1 MEVPEHKE
9 IRELARRFLSERGGA
24 LRAYEEEEAFPW
36 PLVEEMA
43 ELGFLGVF
51 VPEALGGAG
60 LDFFAYLAL
69 LEEMGGWASLRSI
82 LSVQQSLVL
91 TPLLAYGTEAQKAR
105 YVPRLARGEV
115 LGAFALTEPEA
126 GSDAASLKT
135 RAHKEGDFYVLEGQK
150 TFISHANVAEVFL
163 VFAKTDPEKGA
174 KGITCFLV
182 ERGDGVKTS
191 PLKGKLGLKAAD
203 TGMVFL
209 DGVRVP
215 KDRVLGKE
223 GEGFKIALSTLDTGR
238 VSLAAGAVGLMQRAL
253 DLSLAYARERKQF
266 GRPIAQFQL
275 VQEHLAAM
283 KLDLEAARLLTYRAA
298 WKKVKG
304 EPYTLEASLAKLFA
318 SEAANRVAYRAIQ
331 VHGGYGF
338 FEEYEVARLYRD
350 ARILTLYEGTS
361 EVQKLIIGAHLTGV
375 RAFAQGGRYVPHN
388 HLDSCSASR

>member
-69 LEEMGGWASLRSI
+69 LEEVGGWASLRSV

-135 RAHKEGDFYVLEGQK
+135 RARREGDFYVLEGQK

-191 PLKGKLGLKAAD
+191 PLKGKLGLRAAD

-223 GEGFKIALSTLDTGR
+223 GEGFRIALSTLDTGR
-238 VSLAAGAVGLMQRAL
+238 ISLAAGAVGLMQRAL
-253 DLSLAYARERKQF
+253 DLSLAYAGERKQF
-266 GRPIAQFQL
+266 GKPIAQFQL

-375 RAFAQGGRYVPHN
+375 RAFA
-388 HLDSCSASR
+388 

>member
-69 LEEMGGWASLRSI
+69 LEEMGGWASLRSV

-135 RAHKEGDFYVLEGQK
+135 RAHREGDFYVLEGQK

-191 PLKGKLGLKAAD
+191 PLKGKLGLRAAD

-223 GEGFKIALSTLDTGR
+223 GEGFRIALSTLDTGR
-238 VSLAAGAVGLMQRAL
+238 ISLAAGAVGLMGRAL
-253 DLSLAYARERKQF
+253 DLSLAYAGERKQF
-266 GRPIAQFQL
+266 GKPIAQFQL

-375 RAFAQGGRYVPHN
+375 RAFA
-388 HLDSCSASR
+388 

>member
-69 LEEMGGWASLRSI
+69 LEETGGWASLRSV

-135 RAHKEGDFYVLEGQK
+135 RARREGDFYVLEGQK

-191 PLKGKLGLKAAD
+191 PLKGKLGLRAAD

-223 GEGFKIALSTLDTGR
+223 GEGFRIALSTLDTGR
-238 VSLAAGAVGLMQRAL
+238 ISLAAGAVGLMQRAL
-253 DLSLAYARERKQF
+253 DLSLAYAGERKQF
-266 GRPIAQFQL
+266 GKPIAQFQL

-375 RAFAQGGRYVPHN
+375 RAFA
-388 HLDSCSASR
+388 

>member
-69 LEEMGGWASLRSI
+69 LEEMGGWASLRSV
-82 LSVQQSLVL
+82 LSVQQTLVL
-91 TPLLAYGTEAQKAR
+91 TPFLASGPEAQKAR
-105 YVPRLARGEV
+105 SVPRLARGEV

-135 RAHKEGDFYVLEGQK
+135 RARREGDFYVLEGQK

-191 PLKGKLGLKAAD
+191 PLKGKLGLRAAD

-223 GEGFKIALSTLDTGR
+223 GEGFRIALSTLDTGR
-238 VSLAAGAVGLMQRAL
+238 ISLAAGAVGLMQRAL
-253 DLSLAYARERKQF
+253 DLSLAYAGERKQF
-266 GRPIAQFQL
+266 GKPIAQFQL

-375 RAFAQGGRYVPHN
+375 RAFA
-388 HLDSCSASR
+388 

>member
-69 LEEMGGWASLRSI
+69 LEEMGGWASLRSV

-91 TPLLAYGTEAQKAR
+91 TPRLAYGTEAQKAR

-135 RAHKEGDFYVLEGQK
+135 RARREGDFYVLEGQK

-191 PLKGKLGLKAAD
+191 PLKGKLGLRAAD

-223 GEGFKIALSTLDTGR
+223 GEGFRIALSTLDTGR
-238 VSLAAGAVGLMQRAL
+238 ISLAAGAVGLMQRAL
-253 DLSLAYARERKQF
+253 DLSLAYAGERKQF
-266 GRPIAQFQL
+266 GKPIAQFQL

-375 RAFAQGGRYVPHN
+375 RAFA
-388 HLDSCSASR
+388 

>member
-1 MEVPEHKE
+1 MEGPEHKE

-36 PLVEEMA
+36 PLVEGMA
-43 ELGFLGVF
+43 RLGFLGVF
-51 VPEALGGAG
+51 VPEGLGGAG

-91 TPLLAYGTEAQKAR
+91 TPLLAYGTEAQKRR

-126 GSDAASLKT
+126 GSDAASLRT
-135 RAHKEGDFYVLEGQK
+135 RAYQDGEFYVLEGQK
-150 TFISHANVAEVFL
+150 TFISHANVAQVFL
-163 VFAKTDPEKGA
+163 VFAKTDPGKGA

-182 ERGDGVKTS
+182 EREDGVRTA
-191 PLKGKLGLKAAD
+191 PLKGKLGLRAAD

-215 KDRVLGKE
+215 KDRVLGRE
-223 GEGFKIALSTLDTGR
+223 GEGFRIALSTLDTGR
-238 VSLAAGAVGLMQRAL
+238 ISLAAGAVGLMQRAL
-253 DLSLAYARERKQF
+253 DLSVAYAKERRAF
-266 GRPIAQFQL
+266 GRPIAGFQL
-275 VQEHLAAM
+275 VQEHLASM

-338 FEEYEVARLYRD
+338 FEDYEVARLYRD

-361 EVQKLIIGAHLTGV
+361 EVQKLIIGAHLTGM
-375 RAFAQGGRYVPHN
+375 RAFSSDGEAFR
-388 HLDSCSASR
+388 

>member
-69 LEEMGGWASLRSI
+69 LEEMGGWASLRSV

-135 RAHKEGDFYVLEGQK
+135 RARREGDFYVLEGQK

-191 PLKGKLGLKAAD
+191 PLKGKLGLRAAD

-223 GEGFKIALSTLDTGR
+223 GEGFRIALSTLDTGR
-238 VSLAAGAVGLMQRAL
+238 ISLAAGAVGLMQRAL
-253 DLSLAYARERKQF
+253 DLSLAYAGERRQF
-266 GRPIAQFQL
+266 GKPIAQFQL

-350 ARILTLYEGTS
+350 ARILPLYEGTS

-375 RAFAQGGRYVPHN
+375 RAFA
-388 HLDSCSASR
+388 

>member
-69 LEEMGGWASLRSI
+69 LEEMGGGPPCAPSSRCSRAWSS
-82 LSVQQSLVL
+82 
-91 TPLLAYGTEAQKAR
+91 PP
-105 YVPRLARGEV
+105 PRLRHGGAKGPLRAPPRPAGDPRGLRPHRARGR
-115 LGAFALTEPEA
+115 LGRGKPQDPRPP
-126 GSDAASLKT
+126 G
-135 RAHKEGDFYVLEGQK
+135 GDFYVLEGQK

-191 PLKGKLGLKAAD
+191 PLKGKLGLRAAD

-223 GEGFKIALSTLDTGR
+223 GRGLGSPSPPWTRGASPWRRGR
-238 VSLAAGAVGLMQRAL
+238 WG
-253 DLSLAYARERKQF
+253 
-266 GRPIAQFQL
+266 
-275 VQEHLAAM
+275 
-283 KLDLEAARLLTYRAA
+283 
-298 WKKVKG
+298 
-304 EPYTLEASLAKLFA
+304 
-318 SEAANRVAYRAIQ
+318 
-331 VHGGYGF
+331 
-338 FEEYEVARLYRD
+338 
-350 ARILTLYEGTS
+350 
-361 EVQKLIIGAHLTGV
+361 
-375 RAFAQGGRYVPHN
+375 
-388 HLDSCSASR
+388 SCSALWTSPWPTPGRGSSLASPSPSSSSCRSTWPP

>member
-150 TFISHANVAEVFL
+150 TFISHANVAGVFL
-163 VFAKTDPEKGA
+163 VFAKTEPEKGA
-174 KGITCFLV
+174 KGVTCFLV
-182 ERGDGVKTS
+182 EREDGVKTS

-203 TGMVFL
+203 TGMVYL

-238 VSLAAGAVGLMQRAL
+238 VSLAAGAVGLMGRAL

-375 RAFAQGGRYVPHN
+375 RAFA
-388 HLDSCSASR
+388 

>member
-69 LEEMGGWASLRSI
+69 LEEMGGWASLRSV

-105 YVPRLARGEV
+105 YVPRLARGEI

-135 RAHKEGDFYVLEGQK
+135 RAHQEGDFYVLEGQK

-191 PLKGKLGLKAAD
+191 PLKGKLGLRAAD

-209 DGVRVP
+209 NGVRMP

-223 GEGFKIALSTLDTGR
+223 GEGFRIALSTLDTGR
-238 VSLAAGAVGLMQRAL
+238 ISLAAGAVGLMQRAL
-253 DLSLAYARERKQF
+253 DLSLAYAGERKQF
-266 GRPIAQFQL
+266 GKPIAQFQL

-375 RAFAQGGRYVPHN
+375 RAFA
-388 HLDSCSASR
+388 

>member
-1 MEVPEHKE
+1 MPEHKE
-9 IRELARRFLSERGGA
+9 IRELARRFLSEQGGA
-24 LRAYEEEEAFPW
+24 LRAYEEEAAFPW
-36 PLVEEMA
+36 PLVEGMA
-43 ELGFLGVF
+43 RLGFLGVF
-51 VPEALGGAG
+51 VPEEFGGAG

-91 TPLLAYGTEAQKAR
+91 TPLLAYGTEPQKRR

-126 GSDAASLKT
+126 GSDAASLRT
-135 RAHKEGDFYVLEGQK
+135 RARREGGGYVLEGQK
-150 TFISHANVAEVFL
+150 TFISHANVAQVFL
-163 VFAKTDPEKGA
+163 VFAKTEPEKGA

-182 ERGDGVKTS
+182 EWEDGVRTS
-191 PLKGKLGLKAAD
+191 PLKGKLGLRAAD
-203 TGMVFL
+203 TGLVFL
-209 DGVRVP
+209 DGMRVP
-215 KDRVLGKE
+215 EDRVLGKE
-223 GEGFKIALSTLDTGR
+223 GEGFRIALSTLDTGR
-238 VSLAAGAVGLMQRAL
+238 ISLAAGAVGLMQRAL
-253 DLSLAYARERKQF
+253 DLSVAYAKERRAF
-266 GRPIAQFQL
+266 GRPIAGFQL

-283 KLDLEAARLLTYRAA
+283 KLDLEAARFLTYRAA
-298 WKKVKG
+298 WKKAKG

-361 EVQKLIIGAHLTGV
+361 EVQKLIIGAHLTGM
-375 RAFAQGGRYVPHN
+375 RAFASDGEAFR
-388 HLDSCSASR
+388 

>member
-69 LEEMGGWASLRSI
+69 LEEMGGWASLRSV

-135 RAHKEGDFYVLEGQK
+135 RARREGDFYVLEGQK

-191 PLKGKLGLKAAD
+191 PLKGKLGLRAAD

-215 KDRVLGKE
+215 KDRGLGKE
-223 GEGFKIALSTLDTGR
+223 GEGFRIALSTLDTGR
-238 VSLAAGAVGLMQRAL
+238 ISLAAGAVGLMQRAL
-253 DLSLAYARERKQF
+253 DLSLAYAGERKQF
-266 GRPIAQFQL
+266 GKPIAQFQL

-375 RAFAQGGRYVPHN
+375 RAFA
-388 HLDSCSASR
+388 

>member
-69 LEEMGGWASLRSI
+69 LEEMGGWASLRSV

-135 RAHKEGDFYVLEGQK
+135 RARREGDFYVLEGQK

-191 PLKGKLGLKAAD
+191 PLKGKLGLRAAD
-203 TGMVFL
+203 PGMVFL
-209 DGVRVP
+209 HGVRVP

-223 GEGFKIALSTLDTGR
+223 GEGFRIALSTLDTGR
-238 VSLAAGAVGLMQRAL
+238 ISLAAGAVGLMQRAL
-253 DLSLAYARERKQF
+253 DLSLAYAGERKQF
-266 GRPIAQFQL
+266 GKPIAQFQL

-375 RAFAQGGRYVPHN
+375 RAFA
-388 HLDSCSASR
+388 

>member
-135 RAHKEGDFYVLEGQK
+135 RAHREGDFYVLEGQK

-191 PLKGKLGLKAAD
+191 PLKGKLGLRAAD

-223 GEGFKIALSTLDTGR
+223 GEGFRIALSTLDTGR
-238 VSLAAGAVGLMQRAL
+238 VSLAAGAVGLMGRAL
-253 DLSLAYARERKQF
+253 DLSLAYAGERKQF
-266 GRPIAQFQL
+266 GKPIAQFQL

-304 EPYTLEASLAKLFA
+304 EPYTLEASMAKLFA

-375 RAFAQGGRYVPHN
+375 RAFA
-388 HLDSCSASR
+388 

>member
-9 IRELARRFLSERGGA
+9 IRERARRFLSERGGA

-69 LEEMGGWASLRSI
+69 LEEMGGWASLRSV

-135 RAHKEGDFYVLEGQK
+135 RARREGDFYVLEGQK

-191 PLKGKLGLKAAD
+191 PLKGKLGLRAAD

-223 GEGFKIALSTLDTGR
+223 GEGFRIALSTLDTGR
-238 VSLAAGAVGLMQRAL
+238 ISLAAGAVGLMQRAL
-253 DLSLAYARERKQF
+253 DLSLAYAGERKQF
-266 GRPIAQFQL
+266 GKPIAQFQL

-375 RAFAQGGRYVPHN
+375 RAFA
-388 HLDSCSASR
+388 

>member
-69 LEEMGGWASLRSI
+69 LEEMGGWASLRSV

-135 RAHKEGDFYVLEGQK
+135 RARREGDFYVLEGQK

-191 PLKGKLGLKAAD
+191 PLKGKLGLRAAD

-223 GEGFKIALSTLDTGR
+223 GEGFRIALSTLDTGR
-238 VSLAAGAVGLMQRAL
+238 ISLAAGAVGLMQRAL
-253 DLSLAYARERKQF
+253 DLSLAYAGERKQF
-266 GRPIAQFQL
+266 GKPIAQFQL

-283 KLDLEAARLLTYRAA
+283 KLDLEAARLLTCRAA

-375 RAFAQGGRYVPHN
+375 RAFA
-388 HLDSCSASR
+388 